1 MQSKKDQD
9 YIASVEKAIAQKY
22 GTDTI
27 QNPKSNWTDEKERE
41 YLSQLKK
48 FSENERR
55 QQDQEEKVETNGY
68 FISKKLLNKETNRTC
83 PVCDTYSFDL
93 KDDVYMSKF
102 ECCFKCYI
110 QWVEDREERWA
121 TGWRPQGEQ

>member
-1 MQSKKDQD
+1 MQSKKDQN
-9 YIASVEKAIAQKY
+9 YIANVEKAIAQKY

-48 FSENERR
+48 FSKNERR

-121 TGWRPQGEQ
+121 TGWRPQGE

>member
-102 ECCFKCYI
+102 ECCRKCYI

>member
-1 MQSKKDQD
+1 MKKDQE

-55 QQDQEEKVETNGY
+55 TQDQEEKVETNGY

-83 PVCDTYSFDL
+83 PVCDTYSFNL

-121 TGWRPQGEQ
+121 TGWRPQGD

>member
-1 MQSKKDQD
+1 MKKDQE

-27 QNPKSNWTDEKERE
+27 QNPKSNWTNEKEQE

-48 FSENERR
+48 FSKNERR

-83 PVCDTYSFDL
+83 PVCDTYSFNL

-102 ECCFKCYI
+102 ECCRKCYI

-121 TGWRPQGEQ
+121 TGWRPQGE

>member
-1 MQSKKDQD
+1 MKKDQN
-9 YIASVEKAIAQKY
+9 YIANVEKAIAQKY
-22 GTDTI
+22 GTEAI

-83 PVCDTYSFDL
+83 PVCDTYSFNL

-102 ECCFKCYI
+102 ECCWKCYI

-121 TGWRPQGEQ
+121 TGWRPQGD

>member
-1 MQSKKDQD
+1 MKKDQD

-102 ECCFKCYI
+102 ECCRKCYI

>member
-1 MQSKKDQD
+1 MQSKKDQS
-9 YIASVEKAIAQKY
+9 YIANVEKAITQKY
-22 GTDTI
+22 GIDTI

-41 YLSQLKK
+41 YLFQLKK

-121 TGWRPQGEQ
+121 TGWRPQGE

>member
-1 MQSKKDQD
+1 MNNKKDQD
-9 YIASVEKAIAQKY
+9 YIAKVEKAIAQKY
-22 GTDTI
+22 GTETI

-41 YLSQLKK
+41 YLFQLKK

-55 QQDQEEKVETNGY
+55 QRDQEEKVETNGY

-83 PVCDTYSFDL
+83 PVCAKYSFDS
-93 KDDVYMSKF
+93 KDDVYMSKY
-102 ECCFKCYI
+102 ECCYICYT

-121 TGWRPQGEQ
+121 TGWRPQGE

>member
-1 MQSKKDQD
+1 MKKDQE

-27 QNPKSNWTDEKERE
+27 QNPKSNWTNEKEQE

-83 PVCDTYSFDL
+83 PVCDTYSFNL

-121 TGWRPQGEQ
+121 TGWRPQGD

>member
-1 MQSKKDQD
+1 MQSKKDQS
-9 YIASVEKAIAQKY
+9 YIANVEKAIAQKY
-22 GTDTI
+22 GIDTI
-27 QNPKSNWTDEKERE
+27 QNPKSNWTDEKEQE
-41 YLSQLKK
+41 YLFQLKK

-102 ECCFKCYI
+102 ECCQKCYI

-121 TGWRPQGEQ
+121 TGWRPQGE

>member
-1 MQSKKDQD
+1 MQSKKDQN
-9 YIASVEKAIAQKY
+9 YIANVEKAIAQKY
-22 GTDTI
+22 GTETI
-27 QNPKSNWTDEKERE
+27 PNPKSNWTDEKEQE

-48 FSENERR
+48 FSENEKH

-102 ECCFKCYI
+102 ECCRKCYI

-121 TGWRPQGEQ
+121 TGWRPQGE

>member
-22 GTDTI
+22 GTDAI

-83 PVCDTYSFDL
+83 PVCDTYSFNL

-102 ECCFKCYI
+102 ECCRKCYI

>member
-1 MQSKKDQD
+1 MNNKKDQD
-9 YIASVEKAIAQKY
+9 YIAKVEKAIAQKY
-22 GTDTI
+22 GTETI

-41 YLSQLKK
+41 YLFQLKK

-55 QQDQEEKVETNGY
+55 QRDQEEKVETNGY

-102 ECCFKCYI
+102 ECCRGCYI

-121 TGWRPQGEQ
+121 TGWRPQGE

>member
-1 MQSKKDQD
+1 MKKDQN
-9 YIASVEKAIAQKY
+9 YIASLEKAITQKY
-22 GTDTI
+22 GIDTI
-27 QNPKSNWTDEKERE
+27 QNPKSSWTDEKEQE
-41 YLSQLKK
+41 YLFQLKK

-121 TGWRPQGEQ
+121 TGWRPQGD

>member
-9 YIASVEKAIAQKY
+9 YIANVEKAIAQKY

-41 YLSQLKK
+41 YLFQLKK

-102 ECCFKCYI
+102 ECCRKCYI

-121 TGWRPQGEQ
+121 TGWRPQGE

>member
-1 MQSKKDQD
+1 MNNKRDQS

-41 YLSQLKK
+41 YLFQLKK

-121 TGWRPQGEQ
+121 TGWRPQGE

>member
-83 PVCDTYSFDL
+83 PVCDTYSFNL

-121 TGWRPQGEQ
+121 TGWRPQGD

>member
-1 MQSKKDQD
+1 MKKDQD

-27 QNPKSNWTDEKERE
+27 QNPKSNWTNEKERE

-48 FSENERR
+48 FSKNERR

-83 PVCDTYSFDL
+83 PVCDTYSFNL

-102 ECCFKCYI
+102 ECCWKCYI

-121 TGWRPQGEQ
+121 TGWRPQGE

>member
-22 GTDTI
+22 GTDAI

-102 ECCFKCYI
+102 ECCRKCYI

>member
-1 MQSKKDQD
+1 MSSKRDQS
-9 YIASVEKAIAQKY
+9 YIANVEKAIAQKY

-27 QNPKSNWTDEKERE
+27 QNPKSSWTDEKERE
-41 YLSQLKK
+41 YLFQLKK

-110 QWVEDREERWA
+110 QWVEDREERWS
-121 TGWRPQGEQ
+121 TGWRPQGE

>member
-1 MQSKKDQD
+1 MKKDQN
-9 YIASVEKAIAQKY
+9 YIANVEKVITQKY
-22 GTDTI
+22 GIDTI

-48 FSENERR
+48 LSENERH

-121 TGWRPQGEQ
+121 TGWRPQGE

>member
-22 GTDTI
+22 GTDAI

-41 YLSQLKK
+41 YLFQLKK

-102 ECCFKCYI
+102 ECCRKCYI

-121 TGWRPQGEQ
+121 TGWRPQGE

>member
-1 MQSKKDQD
+1 MQSKKDQN
-9 YIASVEKAIAQKY
+9 YIASIEKAIAQKY
-22 GTDTI
+22 GIDTI
-27 QNPKSNWTDEKERE
+27 QNPKSNWTDEKEQE

-48 FSENERR
+48 FSENEKH

-121 TGWRPQGEQ
+121 TGWRPQGE

>member
-1 MQSKKDQD
+1 MKKDQE

-27 QNPKSNWTDEKERE
+27 QNPKSNWTNEKEQE

-48 FSENERR
+48 FSKNERR

-102 ECCFKCYI
+102 ECCRKCYI

-121 TGWRPQGEQ
+121 TGWRPQGE

>member
-1 MQSKKDQD
+1 MKKDQN
-9 YIASVEKAIAQKY
+9 YIASVEKAIEQKY
-22 GTDTI
+22 GIDTI
-27 QNPKSNWTDEKERE
+27 QNPKSNWTDEKEQE

-48 FSENERR
+48 FSENEKH

-121 TGWRPQGEQ
+121 AGWRPQGE

>member
-1 MQSKKDQD
+1 MKKDQN
-9 YIASVEKAIAQKY
+9 YIASVEKAIEQKY
-22 GTDTI
+22 GIDTI
-27 QNPKSNWTDEKERE
+27 QNPKSNWTDEKERD

-83 PVCDTYSFDL
+83 PVCDTYSFNL

-121 TGWRPQGEQ
+121 TGWRPQGE

>member
-1 MQSKKDQD
+1 MNNKKDQD
-9 YIASVEKAIAQKY
+9 YIAKVEKAIAQKY
-22 GTDTI
+22 GTETI

-41 YLSQLKK
+41 YLFQLKK

-55 QQDQEEKVETNGY
+55 QRDQEEKVETNGY

-102 ECCFKCYI
+102 ECCWKCYI

-121 TGWRPQGEQ
+121 TGWRPQGE

>member
-22 GTDTI
+22 GTDAI
-27 QNPKSNWTDEKERE
+27 QNPKSNWTDEKEQE
-41 YLSQLKK
+41 YLFQLKK

-83 PVCDTYSFDL
+83 AVCESYSFDL

-102 ECCFKCYI
+102 ECCRKCYI

-121 TGWRPQGEQ
+121 TGWRPNKEQ

>member
-1 MQSKKDQD
+1 MQSKKDQN
-9 YIASVEKAIAQKY
+9 YIASIEKAIAQKY
-22 GTDTI
+22 GIDTI
-27 QNPKSNWTDEKERE
+27 QNPKSNWTDEKEQE

-121 TGWRPQGEQ
+121 TGWRPQGE

>member
-22 GTDTI
+22 GTDAI

-41 YLSQLKK
+41 YLFQLKK

-102 ECCFKCYI
+102 ECCWKCYI

-121 TGWRPQGEQ
+121 TGWRPQGE

>member
-22 GTDTI
+22 GTDAI

-83 PVCDTYSFDL
+83 PVCDTYSFNL

>member
-41 YLSQLKK
+41 YLFQLKK

-83 PVCDTYSFDL
+83 PVCDTYSFNL

-121 TGWRPQGEQ
+121 TGWRPQGE

>member
-1 MQSKKDQD
+1 MKKDQN
-9 YIASVEKAIAQKY
+9 YIASVEKAIEQKY
-22 GTDTI
+22 GIDTI
-27 QNPKSNWTDEKERE
+27 QNPKSNWTDEKERD

-83 PVCDTYSFDL
+83 PVCDTYSFNL

-121 TGWRPQGEQ
+121 AGWRPQGE

>member
-22 GTDTI
+22 GTSTV

-41 YLSQLKK
+41 YLFQLKK

-83 PVCDTYSFDL
+83 PVCDTYSFNL

-102 ECCFKCYI
+102 ECCWKCYI

>member
-41 YLSQLKK
+41 YLFQLKK

-121 TGWRPQGEQ
+121 TGWRPQGE

>member
-22 GTDTI
+22 GTDAI

>member
-1 MQSKKDQD
+1 MQSKKDQN
-9 YIASVEKAIAQKY
+9 YIASIEKAITQKY
-22 GTDTI
+22 GIDTI
-27 QNPKSNWTDEKERE
+27 QNPKSNWTDEKEQE
-41 YLSQLKK
+41 YLFQLKK

-102 ECCFKCYI
+102 ECCRKCYV

-121 TGWRPQGEQ
+121 TGWRPQGD